1 MSKQKNVPEY
11 FKISSHFPSQ
21 NIFSPKNLILKIS
34 TFFAN
39 NIISVEAAKG
49 TTSLRYS
56 IANYSLFF
64 KTFAKFTREKKICL
78 KKCWLE

>member
-21 NIFSPKNLILKIS
+21 NFCFVEKSIFENFNI
-34 TFFAN
+34 FAN

-49 TTSLRYS
+49 TTSLRYP
-56 IANYSLFF
+56 IANYSLS
-64 KTFAKFTREKKICL
+64 KKKIAKFCKKKIFV
-78 KKCWLE
+78 